1 ADESGHLKIDIADKH
16 CHYHVEESDIELS
29 GGKEWLYNL
38 FEDKIEEML
47 KKVANEQICD
57 LSSNAIRKDL
67 ASALS
72 TVEVIIPLIPDVMS
86 LDLSLTA
93 NPASTESFLDILHSG
108 EIFDVNSRSKPSQD
122 KPAFPSD
129 SEDSQMFYIWLT
141 DYGLNSAG
149 QTLFSSGYLHYSL
162 TQKELPENNTLQLN
176 TSGYEISLLL
186 PQISKSYPNKE
197 IQFKIY
203 PSSPPSVQL
212 TEEAVELQVQ
222 INIELHII
230 QDDSTTDN
238 VATLQTTLQLAGS
251 LGLEDSRF
259 IWSVSSFSS
268 QSKLLEADVEDLDMD
283 IINSALSFA
292 SHAFIKQYIKDK
304 GSEGIPLPELGNG
317 LEIVHPTI
325 EHGEGFVKIGID
337 LAR

>member
-1 ADESGHLKIDIADKH
+1 
-16 CHYHVEESDIELS
+16 
-29 GGKEWLYNL
+29 
-38 FEDKIEEML
+38 
-47 KKVANEQICD
+47 
-57 LSSNAIRKDL
+57 
-67 ASALS
+67 
-72 TVEVIIPLIPDVMS
+72 IIPLIPDVMS

-238 VATLQTTLQLAGS
+238 VATLQTVS
-251 LGLEDSRF
+251 LTKVPVSHYCPGVSLVSVVDLVTRF
-259 IWSVSSFSS
+259 ALHSYITNRSS
-268 QSKLLEADVEDLDMD
+268 QYGNHPGGT
-283 IINSALSFA
+283 IF
-292 SHAFIKQYIKDK
+292 YIQH
-304 GSEGIPLPELGNG
+304 
-317 LEIVHPTI
+317 VH
-325 EHGEGFVKIGID
+325 
-337 LAR
+337 LML